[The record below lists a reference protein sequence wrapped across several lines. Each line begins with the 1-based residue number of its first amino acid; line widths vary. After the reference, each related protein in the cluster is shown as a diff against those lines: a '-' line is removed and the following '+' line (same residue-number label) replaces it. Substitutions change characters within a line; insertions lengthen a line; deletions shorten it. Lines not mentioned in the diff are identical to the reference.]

1 MMKLK
6 GLRDFLGRKSGT
18 KSARTVERQDNRNSE
33 PASIVPAHQTETT
46 PAESAQQE
54 QTPATD
60 TVREPAANVPAHQ
73 TDTTPAESAQ
83 QEQTPATDTVR
94 EPAANVPAHQTEIA
108 PAESAQQEQ
117 TPAKTVR
124 EPTPLQQIDAETRT
138 EAKRCLEQFMSQ
150 AQGLHGAIVSSIDG
164 NDLLAV
170 LKREMPTNRLS
181 GMTSSLLA
189 LGETVA
195 RESGQKSCQFV
206 IVENSAGR
214 VVCLRINRTL
224 MLTCISSPDMSLG
237 MLLSSGR
244 QTADNLGKV
253 FEKGGLQ
260 TA

>member
-6 GLRDFLGRKSGT
+6 GLRDFLGRKSG
-18 KSARTVERQDNRNSE
+18 ARHTRTIEPQDNRIDEAISDE
-33 PASIVPAHQTETT
+33 PEHRTEAAPENNAQQEQATTTESVSKTFSNITEQQAETASDD
-46 PAESAQQE
+46 SAQQE
-54 QTPATD
+54 QVPTTE
-60 TVREPAANVPAHQ
+60 TVREPAPLI
-73 TDTTPAESAQ
+73 DKEAQ
-83 QEQTPATDTVR
+83 
-94 EPAANVPAHQTEIA
+94 
-108 PAESAQQEQ
+108 
-117 TPAKTVR
+117 
-124 EPTPLQQIDAETRT
+124 T
-138 EAKRCLEQFMSQ
+138 EAKRCLEQVMSQ
-150 AQGLHGAIVSSIDG
+150 SQGLHGAIVSSIDG

-195 RESGQKSCQFV
+195 RESGQQSCQFV

-214 VVCLRINRTL
+214 VVCLRVNHTL
-224 MLTCISSPDMSLG
+224 MLTCISSLDMSLG

-253 FEKGGLQ
+253 IEKGGIK

>member
-6 GLRDFLGRKSGT
+6 GLRDFLGRKSG
-18 KSARTVERQDNRNSE
+18 ARHTRTIEPQDNRIDEAISDE
-33 PASIVPAHQTETT
+33 PEHRTEAA
-46 PAESAQQE
+46 PENNAQQE
-54 QTPATD
+54 QATTTESVSKTFSNITEQQAETASD
-60 TVREPAANVPAHQ
+60 DSVQQEQVPTTETVREPAPLI
-73 TDTTPAESAQ
+73 DKGAQ
-83 QEQTPATDTVR
+83 
-94 EPAANVPAHQTEIA
+94 
-108 PAESAQQEQ
+108 
-117 TPAKTVR
+117 
-124 EPTPLQQIDAETRT
+124 T
-138 EAKRCLEQFMSQ
+138 EAKRCLEQVMSQ
-150 AQGLHGAIVSSIDG
+150 SQGLHGAIVSSIDG

-195 RESGQKSCQFV
+195 RESGQQSCQFV

-214 VVCLRINRTL
+214 VVCLRVNHTL
-224 MLTCISSPDMSLG
+224 MLTCISSLDMSLG

-253 FEKGGLQ
+253 IEKGGIK

>member
-6 GLRDFLGRKSGT
+6 GLRDFLGRKSG
-18 KSARTVERQDNRNSE
+18 ARHTRTIEPQDNRIDEAISDE
-33 PASIVPAHQTETT
+33 PEHRTEAA
-46 PAESAQQE
+46 PENNAQQE
-54 QTPATD
+54 QAT
-60 TVREPAANVPAHQ
+60 
-73 TDTTPAESAQ
+73 TTESVSKTFSNITEQQAETASDDSVQ
-83 QEQTPATDTVR
+83 QEQ
-94 EPAANVPAHQTEIA
+94 VPTTETA
-108 PAESAQQEQ
+108 PLIDKEAQ
-117 TPAKTVR
+117 
-124 EPTPLQQIDAETRT
+124 T
-138 EAKRCLEQFMSQ
+138 EAKRCLEQVMSQ
-150 AQGLHGAIVSSIDG
+150 SQGLHGAIVSSIDG

-195 RESGQKSCQFV
+195 RESGQQSCQFV

-214 VVCLRINRTL
+214 VVCLRVNHTL
-224 MLTCISSPDMSLG
+224 MLTCISSLDMSLG

-253 FEKGGLQ
+253 IEKGGIK

>member
-6 GLRDFLGRKSGT
+6 GLRDFLGRKSG
-18 KSARTVERQDNRNSE
+18 ARHTRTIEPQDNRIDEAISDE
-33 PASIVPAHQTETT
+33 PEHRTEAAPENNAQQEQATTTESVSKTFSNITEQQAETASDDSVQQEQVPTTETAGKTSLNETEQQTET
-46 PAESAQQE
+46 ASDDSAQQE
-54 QTPATD
+54 QVPTTE
-60 TVREPAANVPAHQ
+60 TVREPAPLI
-73 TDTTPAESAQ
+73 DKEAQ
-83 QEQTPATDTVR
+83 
-94 EPAANVPAHQTEIA
+94 
-108 PAESAQQEQ
+108 
-117 TPAKTVR
+117 
-124 EPTPLQQIDAETRT
+124 T
-138 EAKRCLEQFMSQ
+138 EAKRCLEQVMSQ
-150 AQGLHGAIVSSIDG
+150 SQGLHGAIVSSIDG

-195 RESGQKSCQFV
+195 RESGQQSCQFV

-214 VVCLRINRTL
+214 VVCLRVNRTL
-224 MLTCISSPDMSLG
+224 MLTCISSLDMSLG

-253 FEKGGLQ
+253 IEKGGIK